1 MINTAPPIPTATGA
15 LPLLGHAVPLMRDNL
30 RFIASLR
37 DYGPLVRI
45 YLQPGQPTIVV
56 NRPDLIRTMLV
67 DLAPNLDK
75 GRFFEKMGQVL
86 GGDSVVTAAGT
97 AHVRARRQLQPAF
110 RHAEIARYVDL
121 MREQVTST
129 VADWKPGQVV
139 DVREAM
145 VKLSLDMLVATVF
158 SSSLDERAFH
168 QLRRDLSIVMNG
180 VGTRVMLPDWVEKL
194 PLPANRRFNESRAAV
209 RAIIGDAV
217 DGLRASGHDTGD
229 MLSALLHAR
238 DEETGEL
245 MSRHRICSEILTL
258 AVAGTET
265 TASVLSWILYELAR
279 DPGIEERLHSELEQV
294 LADRPVAFEDVGRL
308 PFLRNVITE
317 TLRLHHTGW
326 LVTRR
331 TLTPTRLGD
340 WEIPAGTEL
349 AYCQHAMHRDPAIFP
364 DPLRFDP
371 DRWLDEGQ
379 AAALP
384 EGAWVPFGAGKH
396 KCIGD
401 HFALTE
407 LTTAVATIAR
417 QWRLELS
424 DRQVVRPVARAT
436 VRPGTLLMTANP
448 RSGAGRTAA

>member
-75 GRFFEKMGQVL
+75 GRLFEKMGQVL

-180 VGTRVMLPDWVEKL
+180 VGTRVMLPDWVEQL

-217 DGLRASGHDTGD
+217 DGLQASGHDTGA

-294 LADRPVAFEDVGRL
+294 LADRPVAFEDVGRP

-340 WEIPAGTEL
+340 WEIPAASWRTVSTPCTGTPPFSPIRCASIRTGGWTRGRPRL
-349 AYCQHAMHRDPAIFP
+349 SPR
-364 DPLRFDP
+364 
-371 DRWLDEGQ
+371 
-379 AAALP
+379 
-384 EGAWVPFGAGKH
+384 VPGSRS
-396 KCIGD
+396 
-401 HFALTE
+401 
-407 LTTAVATIAR
+407 V
-417 QWRLELS
+417 
-424 DRQVVRPVARAT
+424 PVSTSAT
-436 VRPGTLLMTANP
+436 VTISP
-448 RSGAGRTAA
+448 